1 LQENA
6 IQVTTIEPDAAS
18 CLNLEEIGNELQNS
32 AIVMLRE
39 QDFRAAPI
47 FLVKANAIK
56 YLHKKNGFFVWAF
69 ENDFFGLNDQ
79 GYFVRKGKL
88 NMDNFITGNI
98 NKNGRF
104 NKYIDW
110 RLPVAGWA
118 NTWQHK

>member
-1 LQENA
+1 MLG
-6 IQVTTIEPDAAS
+6 EPDHGA
-18 CLNLEEIGNELQNS
+18 
-32 AIVMLRE
+32 V
-39 QDFRAAPI
+39 PI
-47 FLVKANAIK
+47 FLVITRTIK